1 MMNRAFSPSSGV
13 MPYLPSRH
21 SPCHRS
27 SHAQISSGT
36 PLSGSGSKTYAMSP
50 SQFAAASRY
59 SGDSLMRTT
68 YSFSHS
74 SLGNTATPGHLLVG
88 LQMEQ
93 AAVKHHAGARTNQMS
108 WVACPPP
115 FPD

>member
-88 LQMEQ
+88 LQFGTGGSKAPRRGPYQ
-93 AAVKHHAGARTNQMS
+93 SDVLGRS
-108 WVACPPP
+108 P
-115 FPD
+115 F